1 MCTTIGQSSG
11 NKETR
16 EPCAMKVARTVRR
29 GGGGKG
35 HTDLARILPYL
46 VGGQTLLITRVIDQE
61 SQRLMEPAPIVL
73 AVTMKMVH
81 GLSPFP
87 RIVHRKIPALSGL
100 LCRGM

>member
-1 MCTTIGQSSG
+1 MFTTTGQRSG

-46 VGGQTLLITRVIDQE
+46 VCSETMLLARVIHEETQLPVD
-61 SQRLMEPAPIVL
+61 PAPILL
-73 AVTMKMVH
+73 AVLEKSLH
-81 GLSPFP
+81 GRSPSS
-87 RIVHRKIPALSGL
+87 SGL
-100 LCRGM
+100 KKTVFF